1 MKRLR
6 GLHFYINISNF
17 NHILLA
23 EEAQTKRINHAIHAL
38 DTFFSSIEA
47 YGKKLFPKTFVVEKI
62 TGARLHLYV
71 IDDIVPAY
79 QIVKVIS
86 SYANKLSSLIVTEI
100 AKYQS
105 LDAFLINIG
114 VAYGEFYDFEF
125 STSDGFS
132 ETTTIGHAANYAA
145 KLQAKAGV
153 GGIAISEDIHTALSQ
168 NEKSIYQKVSDPSI
182 SKYGHEYY
190 YTTKLTRII
199 SPVAFTM
206 DDMEDIKKRAN
217 SVNLTDMD
225 FAGVRKQLDFNGLST
240 TQCKELEGIPVYAD
254 VRDFTSQFAEDDSNL
269 EEMSQ
274 KTQEVL
280 EKMYQVSSK
289 HGGVHVQFQGDREL
303 SLYHNVPGGIV
314 NGSYVAAVTCYK
326 TAVLAALRLVDAV
339 KPFSVHIGVGEDFGR
354 LFATRIGARGEK
366 DNILLGETVI
376 RADYLED
383 KKAGKDQVAI
393 STDVY
398 NGLRAEDSSLA
409 KLFCK
414 TDDNTYIASIGFTEY
429 MRNLTLSYQQKN
441 TVAGNYNKAWGDSL

>member
-1 MKRLR
+1 MKRLK

-17 NHILLA
+17 NRILLA
-23 EEAQTKRINHAIHAL
+23 EETQTKRINHAIHAL

-71 IDDIVPAY
+71 VDDIVPAY
-79 QIVKVIS
+79 QIVKIIS

-100 AKYQS
+100 AKYKS
-105 LDAFLINIG
+105 LDAFLISIG
-114 VAYGEFYDFEF
+114 AAYGGFYDFEF
-125 STSDGFS
+125 SPSDGFS

-145 KLQAKAGV
+145 KLQAKADV
-153 GGIAISEDIHTALSQ
+153 GKIAISEDIYAVLSR
-168 NEKSIYQKVSDPSI
+168 NEKSIYQKVSDTSI
-182 SKYGHEYY
+182 IKYGHESY
-190 YTTKLTRII
+190 YTTQLTRIV
-199 SPVAFTM
+199 SPVAFKM
-206 DDMEDIKKRAN
+206 DDMEDVKKRAN

-225 FAGVRKQLDFNGLST
+225 YSGVRKPLDFNGLST
-240 TQCKELEGIPVYAD
+240 TQCKELEGIPVFAD

-274 KTQEVL
+274 KTQDIL

-289 HGGVHVQFQGDREL
+289 HGGIHVQFQGDREL
-303 SLYHNVPGGIV
+303 SLYHNVPGGMV

-326 TAVLAALRLVDAV
+326 AAVLAALRLVDAV

-376 RADYLED
+376 YADYMED

-393 STDVY
+393 TADVY
-398 NGLRAEDSSLA
+398 NGLRLEDSSLA
-409 KLFCK
+409 KQFRK
-414 TDDNTYIASIGFTEY
+414 TDDNTYITSIGFAEY

-441 TVAGNYNKAWGDSL
+441 TAAGNYNKAWGDSL